1 MGTKQVR
8 LDEDV
13 YAKIA
18 DKKRD
23 DESFSD
29 AIDRLTD
36 DWSLAEW
43 GEKYAT
49 NADAVQEHL
58 DTLGEIEETDREDLK
73 ETLQMLQD
81 AGSE

>member
-36 DWSLAEW
+36 DWTLAEW

-49 NADAVQEHL
+49 DAEAVQDHL
-58 DTLGEIEETDREDLK
+58 DTLEEIEKTDTDDLE
-73 ETLQMLQD
+73 ETLRMLED
-81 AGSE
+81 AGDG